1 MWRPFLACIV
11 FLAGSCAPAPPS
23 RANDVLEEETIHSL
37 ERGVVGG
44 AGSYGEESAA
54 IPGFAGTYFASGE
67 PCTRV
72 VLLTDTVPARVAA
85 AREFYARRQPGCR
98 DEVLVVEK
106 ARYRWTQ
113 LQEWFFERLRISDLP
128 GRTTEG
134 INMMRNRIVIGV
146 VDREAG
152 ERVQRRLAELPIP
165 REAVIIGITGARPVP
180 DDLEFRVGVLDDDG
194 NHVAGVRVEVLRGRE
209 CIRTTSTDSTGS
221 VRIDSLTP
229 ALYTARIVNPPGY
242 AVRTIVPLMRERD
255 AGPGNTDTLRV
266 SALLTTDL
274 WFRFRLSRSP
284 GVPAGIP
291 SQRCRSSGKR

>member
-1 MWRPFLACIV
+1 MWRLYLACV
-11 FLAGSCAPAPPS
+11 LLLAGACTPASPS
-23 RANDVLEEETIHSL
+23 RTSRALEGETFHSL
-37 ERGVVGG
+37 ELGVVGG
-44 AGSYGEESAA
+44 VGSYGEESEA

-72 VLLTDTVPARVAA
+72 VLLTDTGPSRVAA
-85 AREFYARRQPGCR
+85 AREFYDRGQPSCR
-98 DEVLVVEK
+98 DEVLVVKK

-113 LQEWFFERLRISDLP
+113 LQEWFFDRLRISDLP

-152 ERVQRRLAELPIP
+152 ERVERRLAELRIP

-180 DDLEFRVGVLDDDG
+180 DDLEFRVGVLDDDY
-194 NHVAGVRVEVLRGRE
+194 NRVPGVRVEVFRGRE
-209 CIRTTSTDSTGS
+209 CIRTASTDSTGT

-242 AVRTIVPLMRERD
+242 TVRTIDPLMRERV

-266 SALLTTDL
+266 SPLLTIDL

-284 GVPAGIP
+284 GAPGGVPTA
-291 SQRCRSSGKR
+291 RCGGDS

>member
-1 MWRPFLACIV
+1 MWRVHLACV
-11 FLAGSCAPAPPS
+11 LLLAGACTPASPS
-23 RANDVLEEETIHSL
+23 RANGALEGETFHSL
-37 ERGVVGG
+37 ELGVVGG
-44 AGSYGEESAA
+44 VGSYGEESEA

-72 VLLTDTVPARVAA
+72 VLLTDPVPEKVAA
-85 AREFYARRQPGCR
+85 AREFYAHRQPGCR
-98 DEVLVVEK
+98 GEVLVVEK

-113 LQEWFFERLRISDLP
+113 LQEWFFDRLRISDLP

-152 ERVQRRLAELPIP
+152 ERVERRLEELRIP

-180 DDLEFRVGVLDDDG
+180 DDLEFRVGVLDDDY
-194 NHVAGVRVEVLRGRE
+194 NRVPGVRVEVFRGRD
-209 CIRTTSTDSTGS
+209 CIRTATTDSTGT

-242 AVRTIVPLMRERD
+242 TVRAVDPLMRERA

-266 SALLTTDL
+266 SPLLTIDL

-284 GVPAGIP
+284 GAPGGAP
-291 SQRCRSSGKR
+291 TARCGSAS